1 MDTVIATSAAITQQ
15 NFLNYCF
22 REYVDKLVLK
32 PYMGTTTESVIHVK
46 DVFSKNKG
54 DRVTFNLAAKLEG
67 EGVQSGGTME
77 GNEEAMNFYGQA
89 ITLDEY
95 RNAVKDDGTMSRQR
109 TPFELKQ
116 EFEPALTTWL
126 AQKVEKQLFQAAND
140 IDGVTYPA
148 ATAAQKNAWNPE
160 NKDRV
165 LFGVTTANYNDT
177 HATALATIDSTN
189 DTLSTLQISLAKRR
203 AQLSNP
209 KIRPVKI
216 DDGEEYYVMF
226 VHNLCARDLK
236 NSDAWAQ
243 AQRLARFRGDENP
256 IFTGMLGV
264 WDGVI
269 LKETPKVQIIAGVG
283 NGGIDVAINVLCG
296 AQALLFAQGDYPEEG
311 GAKVV
316 LTEKK
321 FDYDTQL
328 GMQIKALYAYA
339 KGVFNSH
346 QHGIVSVFSAAV
358 DD

>member
-1 MDTVIATSAAITQQ
+1 METSIASNASITQA
-15 NFLNYCF
+15 NFLNFCF
-22 REYVDKLVLK
+22 REYVDKLILK

-46 DVFSKNKG
+46 DTFSQMKG
-54 DRVTFNLAAKLEG
+54 DKVTFNLAAKLEG

-77 GNEEAMNFYGQA
+77 GNEEGMNFYGQQ
-89 ITLDEY
+89 ILLDEY

-126 AQKVEKQLFQAAND
+126 AQKVEKQLFTALND
-140 IDGVTYPA
+140 ISGVAYTT
-148 ATAAQKNAWNPE
+148 ATDAQKNAWNVA
-160 NKDRV
+160 NIDRI
-165 LFGVTTANYNDT
+165 LFGVTTANYSAT

-189 DTLSTLQISLAKRR
+189 DQLSTLQISLAKRR

-209 KIRPVKI
+209 KIRPIKI
-216 DDGEEYYVMF
+216 DNGEEYYVMF

-236 NSDAWAQ
+236 NSDAWIQ
-243 AQRLARFRGDENP
+243 AQRLAQFRGDDNP

-269 LKETPKVQIIAGVG
+269 LKETPKMQLVSGVG
-283 NGGIDVAINVLCG
+283 ASSIDVAVNVLCG

-311 GAKVV
+311 GAKLV
-316 LTEKK
+316 LTEKR
-321 FDYDTQL
+321 FDYDTQI
-328 GMQIKALYAYA
+328 GMQIKALHAYA
-339 KGVFNSH
+339 KGMFNNV
-346 QHGIVSVFSAAV
+346 QHGVVSVFSSAV

>member
-1 MDTVIATSAAITQQ
+1 MDTSIGTSHAVTQE

-32 PYMGTTTESVIHVK
+32 PYMGMNTESVIHVK

-54 DRVTFNLAAKLEG
+54 DAVTFNLASKLEG

-77 GNEEAMNFYGQA
+77 GNEEAMNFYGQR
-89 ITLDEY
+89 ILLDEY

-126 AQKVEKQLFQAAND
+126 AQKVEKQLFQAMND
-140 IDGVTYPA
+140 IDGVIYPTA
-148 ATAAQKNAWNPE
+148 SAAQKNAWNPE
-160 NKDRV
+160 NIDRV
-165 LFGVTTANYNDT
+165 LFGVTTANYNAT
-177 HATALATIDSTN
+177 HSTALSNIDSTN

-203 AQLSNP
+203 AQLCNP
-209 KIRPVKI
+209 KVRPIKI
-216 DDGEEYYVMF
+216 DNGEEYYVMF

-243 AQRLARFRGDENP
+243 AQRLAQFRGDENP
-256 IFTGMLGV
+256 LFTGMLGV

-269 LKETPKVQIIAGVG
+269 LKESPKIQLVAGVG
-283 NGGIDVAINVLCG
+283 ASNIDVAINALCG
-296 AQALLFAQGDYPEEG
+296 AQALLFAQGDYPEQG

-316 LTEKK
+316 LTEKL
-321 FDYDTQL
+321 FDYDTQV

-339 KGVFNSH
+339 KAVFNSH
-346 QHGIVSVFSAAV
+346 QHGIVTVFSAAV

>member
-1 MDTVIATSAAITQQ
+1 MDTTIGTGHAVTQE

-32 PYMGTTTESVIHVK
+32 PYMGTSTESVIHVK
-46 DVFSKNKG
+46 DVFSKQKG
-54 DRVTFNLAAKLEG
+54 DAVTFNLAAKLEG

-77 GNEEAMNFYGQA
+77 GNEESMNFYGQR
-89 ITLDEY
+89 ILLDEY
-95 RNAVKDDGTMSRQR
+95 RHAVKDDGTMSRQR

-126 AQKVEKQLFQAAND
+126 AQKVERQLFLAMSD
-140 IDGVTYPA
+140 IDGVLYAA
-148 ATAAQKNAWNPE
+148 ATAGQKNAWNVE
-160 NKDRV
+160 NIDRI
-165 LFGVTTANYNDT
+165 LFGVTTANYNAT
-177 HATALATIDSTN
+177 HATALGNIDSSN
-189 DTLSTLQISLAKRR
+189 DVLSTLQISLAKRR
-203 AQLSNP
+203 AQLCNP
-209 KIRPVKI
+209 KIRPIKI

-243 AQRLARFRGDENP
+243 AQRLARFRGDDNP

-269 LKETPKVQIIAGVG
+269 LKESPKVQLINGVG
-283 NGGIDVAINVLCG
+283 NGNIDVAANSLCG
-296 AQALLFAQGDYPEEG
+296 AQALLFAQGDYPEDG

-339 KGVFNSH
+339 KGLFNTH
-346 QHGIVSVFSAAV
+346 QHGIVTVFSAAV